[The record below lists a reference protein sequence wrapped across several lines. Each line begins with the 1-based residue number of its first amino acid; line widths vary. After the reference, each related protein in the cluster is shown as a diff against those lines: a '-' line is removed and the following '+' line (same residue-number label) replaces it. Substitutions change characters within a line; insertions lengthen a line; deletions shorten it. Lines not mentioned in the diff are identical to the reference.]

1 GPVKRL
7 PELPRDGAFRIV
19 TVATQVAEVDATA
32 QHKDRDEQRSKKL
45 PLWLTEAG
53 YLFQDVI
60 NYGHKPFTGSSG
72 SGMRSPHLTSS
83 RLRLF
88 TPFAQKCP
96 KCCHRT
102 LPVEGCDTL
111 SLLPGHTRW
120 DLLDGLPAV
129 SPPLPFAHLGCE
141 SGSRDYDRQP
151 DSRCKWR

>member
-1 GPVKRL
+1 MPIRIIPTNSIMTILVYWLKCTCWCQSRVKRL

-96 KCCHRT
+96 KCCI
-102 LPVEGCDTL
+102 
-111 SLLPGHTRW
+111 GH
-120 DLLDGLPAV
+120 DL
-129 SPPLPFAHLGCE
+129 E
-141 SGSRDYDRQP
+141 S
-151 DSRCKWR
+151 